1 MLNESQSRKYSLI
14 GRFIKTEQAEERT
27 YLALTLLTGVISA
40 LVAVAIDV
48 STEKLTHLLGTNET
62 FTLKSFALG
71 GLVLFI
77 SGWLTTRKF
86 PSTSGSGVPGV
97 RIALA
102 VHHGKMPLK
111 NTIAKFI
118 VSILSLSSGVSLGR
132 ESPTIAV
139 TAGVG
144 SFLGSFFQ
152 MSKKRVKAL
161 LAVGAAG
168 GLAGAFGTPITA
180 VVFTLEEVVGDLN
193 AKILG
198 SIVISSV
205 VASIT
210 AMMLTGKESLFSQLH
225 YSLNDPR
232 ELIFYLFIGLF
243 AAGFGPLWMKTVIF
257 LRAKSLL
264 IFKHHKLTPIVVAF
278 IIVGLLSQ
286 IHPAAL
292 GSGHGKLEETLLSL
306 ILDWKVV
313 LTIFILKFLGT
324 SICYASGISGGLFF
338 PTLLIGASLGSLVGA
353 LAGTLFP
360 EITSNT
366 GAYALVGMGAYLA
379 AVIRAPF
386 TSILLAF
393 EMTRDYNIIL
403 PIMIANITSYVLSG
417 RLTDG
422 SIYEQISEQDGIHLP
437 TREDNDILDTMTVEE
452 AMVKDVVT
460 LNSKLTVAEA
470 LQGIKGTGIS
480 GFPVLNNG
488 RLVGMISKSE
498 IGTNYAKGNGDTII
512 EKLSE
517 KKLIKIHPDQS
528 LMVAL
533 HRLNKFQVSRLPVVS
548 RINDKILLGII
559 TAENIV
565 CQFGYHVKEDEA
577 EKKISI
583 EDYEKEYELRLQE
596 MEKAKAPQTTE

>member
-1 MLNESQSRKYSLI
+1 MLNKSQSRKYSII

-27 YLALTLLTGVISA
+27 YLVLTLLTGVISA
-40 LVAVAIDV
+40 VIAVSIDV
-48 STEKLTHLLGTNET
+48 FTERLTHLLGTSET

-71 GLVLFI
+71 GIVLLI

-97 RIALA
+97 RIAFA
-102 VHHGKMPLK
+102 VHHGKISFK
-111 NTIAKFI
+111 NTIAKY
-118 VSILSLSSGVSLGR
+118 VTSILSLSSGVSLGR

-139 TAGVG
+139 AAGFG
-144 SFLGSFFQ
+144 SFIGSYFQ

-168 GLAGAFGTPITA
+168 GIAGAFGTPITA

-205 VASIT
+205 VASVT
-210 AMMLTGKESLFSQLH
+210 AMMMTGKESLFSQL
-225 YSLNDPR
+225 YYKLNDPR
-232 ELIFYLFIGLF
+232 ELFFYLFIGLF
-243 AAGFGPLWMKTVIF
+243 AAILGPLWMKTVLF
-257 LRAKSLL
+257 LREKSLL
-264 IFKHHKLTPIVVAF
+264 IFKHHKLTPIFVAF
-278 IIVGLLSQ
+278 VIIGVLSL

-306 ILDWKVV
+306 ILDWKVL
-313 LTIFILKFLGT
+313 LTIFVLKFFGT
-324 SICYASGISGGLFF
+324 SICYASGVSGGLFF
-338 PTLLIGASLGSLVGA
+338 PTLLIGATLGSLVGA

-379 AVIRAPF
+379 TVIRAPF

-393 EMTRDYNIIL
+393 ELTRDYNIIL
-403 PIMIANITSYVLSG
+403 PIMIANIVAYALSS

-422 SIYEQISEQDGIHLP
+422 SIYEEISRQDGIHLP
-437 TREDNDILDTMTVEE
+437 TRDDNEVLDSMTVEE

-460 LNSKLTVAEA
+460 LSSKLTVAEA

-488 RLVGMISKSE
+488 RLIGMVSKSD
-498 IGTNYAKGNGDTII
+498 IGTNFAKGNCDLLI
-512 EKLSE
+512 EKLCE
-517 KKLIKIHPDQS
+517 KKIIKIHPDQS

-565 CQFGYHVKEDEA
+565 CQFGYHVQEDGE
-577 EKKISI
+577 EKKATI
-583 EDYEKEYELRLQE
+583 EDYEKEYEMRLQE
-596 MEKAKAPQTTE
+596 MEKAKAPQNVE